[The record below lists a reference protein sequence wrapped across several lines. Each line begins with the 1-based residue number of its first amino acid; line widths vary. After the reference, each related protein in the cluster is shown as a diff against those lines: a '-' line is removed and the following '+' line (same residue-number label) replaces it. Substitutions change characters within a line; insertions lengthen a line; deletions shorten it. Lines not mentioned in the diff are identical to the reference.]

1 MNSSNSRPKWW
12 RLYLTFPLLVALFV
26 IDGRL
31 KISNPGHQAVQIG
44 VLLFIYSLVLLWL
57 KANSIAL
64 SQTDR
69 KHYSKR
75 IMIVSVAP
83 LGLNK
88 TDHKNQSMSIY
99 SDLEVNGLL
108 SNTFEMGD
116 LDTTAVSID
125 EIPEPLKKE

>member
-12 RLYLTFPLLVALFV
+12 RLFLTFPLLVVLFV
-26 IDGRL
+26 IEGRL
-31 KISNPGHQAVQIG
+31 KISNGGHQAVQIG
-44 VLLFIYSLVLLWL
+44 VLLLVYGLILLWL

-64 SQTDR
+64 SRADR

-83 LGLNK
+83 LQLNK
-88 TDHKNQSMSIY
+88 ADPENQPMFIH
-99 SDLEVNGLL
+99 SDFEVNGML

-116 LDTTAVSID
+116 VDAKLPPMPG
-125 EIPEPLKKE
+125 IPQEVDRK